1 MARFQTVL
9 KHARFVYAPYA
20 ATEMQGFAQVLA
32 DSIRA
37 RIQSGRNIYDQA
49 AAPLKPG
56 LPGRRGY
63 PDYKVARGLQPIRD
77 WTWSGHTLR
86 CLKVLTAN
94 ENRAAIGFLDETLPG
109 RRQTASQIAFYNNQR
124 ERQWGVSPRDRAI
137 VLSVMLNY
145 RPLVTLQEMSQGA
158 FTTGLRQIGFA
169 QYMAAQGRRRK
180 WAIKPRKS
188 SSKPKTWSPRWW
200 TRPTPAWTAL
210 RRKPNRRMA
219 RSSGFRIRRARA
231 SSA

>member
-9 KHARFVYAPYA
+9 KHARFVYSPYA

-37 RIQSGRNIYDQA
+37 RIQSGQNIYDQA

-63 PDYKVARGLQPIRD
+63 PDYKAMRGLNPIRD

-94 ENRAAIGFLDETLPG
+94 ENRAVIGFLDEAMSG

-124 ERQWGVSPRDRAI
+124 ERQWGVSPRDRQAVLAAI
-137 VLSVMLNY
+137 L
-145 RPLVTLQEMSQGA
+145 A
-158 FTTGLRQIGFA
+158 
-169 QYMAAQGRRRK
+169 GRRVVSVK
-180 WAIKPRKS
+180 A
-188 SSKPKTWSPRWW
+188 
-200 TRPTPAWTAL
+200 A
-210 RRKPNRRMA
+210 
-219 RSSGFRIRRARA
+219 
-231 SSA
+231 